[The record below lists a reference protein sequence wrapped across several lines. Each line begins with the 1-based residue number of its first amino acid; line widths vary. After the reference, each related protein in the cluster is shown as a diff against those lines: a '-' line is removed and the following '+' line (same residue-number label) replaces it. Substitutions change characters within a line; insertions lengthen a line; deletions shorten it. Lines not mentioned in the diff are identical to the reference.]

1 MLLSENKFKNVR
13 RENVIIITDCNVNHV
28 IENVYVGKLL
38 EGCTFPCFRFCSLWS
53 EMMEP
58 SFNIFLEF
66 GYNSIGHIQTLIK
79 LSIPF
84 YIWPIETLHGTHFLQ
99 RALIYSPILVL

>member
-1 MLLSENKFKNVR
+1 MLLSEKNLKMFAGK
-13 RENVIIITDCNVNHV
+13 NVIIITDCNVNHV
-28 IENVYVGKLL
+28 VENVYVGKLL

-53 EMMEP
+53 EMMES

-66 GYNSIGHIQTLIK
+66 GYISIGHIQTLIK

-84 YIWPIETLHGTHFLQ
+84 YIWPIETHFLQ